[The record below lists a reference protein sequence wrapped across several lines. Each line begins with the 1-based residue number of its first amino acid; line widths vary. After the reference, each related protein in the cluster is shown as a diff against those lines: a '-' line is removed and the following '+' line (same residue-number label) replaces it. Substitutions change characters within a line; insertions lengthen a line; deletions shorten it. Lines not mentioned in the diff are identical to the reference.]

1 MVDTNVLI
9 SLLVFSSKKMN
20 RMMECIFMQHQLVL
34 SSYIVEELKDV
45 VRRKFA
51 GKAGVIDTLLAK
63 MNYEYVYIPDIV
75 DDTFF
80 EIKDVKDYPVL
91 YTAIL
96 EDVDILVTGDHDF
109 SDVEVERPEI
119 LTPAEFV
126 DRYCMLDGGKSEK

>member
-20 RMMECIFMQHQLVL
+20 QMMECIFMEHQLVL

-45 VRRKFA
+45 VRRKFPD
-51 GKAGVIDTLLAK
+51 KVGVVDTLLAK
-63 MNYEYVYIPDIV
+63 MNYEYVYTPDTL
-75 DDTFF
+75 DEMLF
-80 EIKDVKDYPVL
+80 EIRDVKDYPVL

-96 EDVDILVTGDHDF
+96 EDVDILVTGDSDF
-109 SDVEVERPEI
+109 EDVDVEKPEI

-126 DRYCMLDGGKSEK
+126 ERYC

>member
-20 RMMECIFMQHQLVL
+20 QMMECIFTEHQLVL

-51 GKAGVIDTLLAK
+51 DKAGVVDTLLAK
-63 MNYEYVYIPDIV
+63 MNYEYVYTPDIL
-75 DDTFF
+75 DETLF
-80 EIKDVKDYPVL
+80 EIRDVKDYPVL

-96 EDVDILVTGDHDF
+96 EDVDILVTGDSDF
-109 SDVEVERPEI
+109 SDVDVEKPEI
-119 LTPAEFV
+119 LTPAEFWERCFDER
-126 DRYCMLDGGKSEK
+126 DR